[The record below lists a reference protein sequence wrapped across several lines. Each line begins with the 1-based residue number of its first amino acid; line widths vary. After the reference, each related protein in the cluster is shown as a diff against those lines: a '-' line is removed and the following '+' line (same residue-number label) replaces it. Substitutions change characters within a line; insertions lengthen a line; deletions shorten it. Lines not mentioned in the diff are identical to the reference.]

1 MADTSKIS
9 FFKSIKGKL
18 ILFFVLVG
26 ALPALAIGIISYT
39 TASNSM
45 KEEAFA
51 KLDAVQGIKAQQ
63 ITNYFNEREGDM
75 GVLMETVATLRRE
88 SFDKLEAV
96 AAIKSGQI
104 EGYFGERLGDISVL
118 SGNGMVIEA
127 LAEFEEAYMRG
138 GLNSA
143 VYKGVEAKYGQWLT
157 QYETEYGYYDLFLI
171 SAAGDIIYTVE
182 KESDLG
188 ENLKTGSLAGSP
200 AAKGFNGGL
209 TGIYLQ
215 DFEAYAASGGIPA
228 AFVSAPVEKG
238 GRTIGV
244 VMLQLPLGQINA
256 MMQERTG
263 LGQSGETYLVGA
275 DKRMRSDSYL
285 DPVGHS
291 VDASFAGTIEANGV
305 DTEAGRGISAGQSG
319 ADVIIDYNGNP
330 VLSVYDTLEIA
341 GLNWGIIAEIDV
353 AEAFSPVDE
362 LGNEFYA
369 AYKEM
374 YGYYDLFL
382 INPDGYVFYTVEKEA
397 DYQTNMVSG
406 KYADSNLGNLVR
418 EVISSRGFGMADF
431 EPYAPSGGEPAGFI
445 AQPVIHEGGVEMIVA
460 LQLPLGAIN
469 SVMQGRGG
477 MGETGETYLVGPDK
491 LMRSD
496 SYLDPI
502 GHSVAASLAGTV
514 AANGVDTVAANNA
527 LSGQSG
533 TEIIIDYNGNP
544 VLSSYAPL
552 DVLGHNWAII
562 AEIDESEAMAAAN
575 SMLMIFLIVLGAAI
589 AVVVFVGFVIAR
601 MIANPLQAMVPVA
614 QAVAM
619 GDVDQRIKA
628 ISGDETGAVG
638 AAFTNVIEYMKEMA
652 GAAEKMAEGDFTVE
666 ITPKSEKDVLGKA
679 FSRMISSLSTLIGQ
693 VRGVAGNLTEA
704 SESLSKAAEQ
714 SGQAT
719 QQIASTSQQVAKGA
733 GEQSTSLQQT
743 TEGVEQLAKAIEQ
756 ISQGSQEQAK
766 GIEKTVTSVNQVSAS
781 VSQVAENAKT
791 AAEGS
796 SQASESA
803 QKGAGMAQQ
812 TVEGMEKIRTTMG
825 IASDRVTELGERSNE
840 IGKIVA
846 TIDDIAAQTNLLALN
861 AAIEAARAGEQG
873 RGFAVVAD
881 EVRKLAER
889 SSGATKEIADL
900 ITGIQSGVAEAVK
913 AMEEG
918 NKEVDSGYQLAT
930 DAGESLGEILKTVNE
945 VGQQVSEIA
954 EAAGDLSRISTEM
967 VKVTDG
973 VSSAVEQNT
982 AATEEMSANSGQ
994 VSKSIES
1001 VAGVAEENSAA
1012 TQQVSAAAQEMSAQV
1027 EEVVANA
1034 QSLSQM
1040 SEELK
1045 QNVAMFKLNENGTG
1059 AKQTVSNN

>member
-1 MADTSKIS
+1 MADTSKIN

-63 ITNYFNEREGDM
+63 ITNYFDEREGDM
-75 GVLMETVATLRRE
+75 GVLMEISATLRQE
-88 SFDKLEAV
+88 SISKLEAV
-96 AAIKSGQI
+96 QKLKKGQLLD
-104 EGYFGERLGDISVL
+104 YFGT
-118 SGNGMVIEA
+118 
-127 LAEFEEAYMRG
+127 MRG
-138 GLNSA
+138 QLRVLKDDNYVMDA
-143 VYKGVEAKYGQWLT
+143 LIDLDTVYDEFGDTVDSRQWEAAASKYQARMQGINNDNGW
-157 QYETEYGYYDLFLI
+157 YDIFLI
-171 SAAGDIIYTVE
+171 NVEGEIVYTVSR
-182 KESDLG
+182 ESDLG
-188 ENLKTGSLAGSP
+188 ANIATGPLASEGIGKAFKAAQNAGAEDIVLADLEPYSP
-200 AAKGFNGGL
+200 SGGAPAGFMMAQMVSGGEL
-209 TGIYLQ
+209 VG
-215 DFEAYAASGGIPA
+215 YAAFQIPLD
-228 AFVSAPVEKG
+228 K
-238 GRTIGV
+238 
-244 VMLQLPLGQINA
+244 INDILLVR
-256 MMQERTG
+256 EG
-263 LGQSGETYLVGA
+263 LGQTGESYLVGQ
-275 DKRMRSDSYL
+275 DGLMRSDSYL
-285 DPVGHS
+285 DPIGHS
-291 VDASFAGTIEANGV
+291 VVASFANHTTV
-305 DTEAGRGISAGQSG
+305 DTEATREAFAGVENQ
-319 ADVIIDYNGNP
+319 DLITDYNGNP
-330 VLSVYDTLEIA
+330 VISA
-341 GLNWGIIAEIDV
+341 WGLVDLGSGVQWAMMSEIDV
-353 AEAFSPVDE
+353 AEAMSPVDE
-362 LGNEFYA
+362 EGNEFYA
-369 AYKEM
+369 QYQQM

-382 INPDGYVFYTVEKEA
+382 INPDGYVFYSATKEA
-397 DYQTNMVSG
+397 DYQTNMVDG
-406 KYADSNLGNLVR
+406 KYSSSNLGALVR
-418 EVISSRGFGMADF
+418 EVLNTKQFAMADF
-431 EPYAPSGGEPAGFI
+431 KPYAPSNGEPASFI
-445 AQPVIHEGGVEMIVA
+445 AQPVMHQGNVEMIVA
-460 LQLPLGAIN
+460 LQLPLEAIN

-477 MGETGETYLVGPDK
+477 MGETGETYLIGADK

-496 SYLDPI
+496 SYLDPTN
-502 GHSVAASLAGTV
+502 HSVAASLAGTV

-589 AVVVFVGFVIAR
+589 AVVVFVGFVISR

-638 AAFTNVIEYMKEMA
+638 AAFTDVIEYMKEMA
-652 GAAEKMAEGDFTVE
+652 VAAEKMAEGDFTVE

-679 FSRMISSLSTLIGQ
+679 FSRMITNLSNLIGQ
-693 VRGVAGNLTEA
+693 VRGVAVNLTEA

-733 GEQSTSLQQT
+733 GEQSTALQQT
-743 TEGVEQLAKAIEQ
+743 TEGVEQLAKAIDQ

-803 QKGAGMAQQ
+803 RKGAGMAQQ
-812 TVEGMEKIRTTMG
+812 TVDGMEKIRTTMG
-825 IASDRVTELGERSNE
+825 VASDRVTELGERSNE

-900 ITGIQSGVAEAVK
+900 ITGIQNGVAEAVK

-930 DAGESLGEILKTVNE
+930 DAGESLNEILKTVNE
-945 VGQQVSEIA
+945 VGKQVSEIA

-967 VKVTDG
+967 VKATDS

-1012 TQQVSAAAQEMSAQV
+1012 TQQVSAAAEEMSAQV

-1040 SEELK
+1040 SEDLK
-1045 QNVAMFKLNENGTG
+1045 QNVAMFKLKENGTG
-1059 AKQTVSNN
+1059 AK